1 MAVVRRWIM
10 CDNSRFVSDR
20 LKELFADETD
30 AITASRL
37 YMTQGNLNKI
47 KNGRQ
52 ALTVDNLRL
61 ISETYHVSADWILGL
76 KEGRAINNIDLD
88 RLDYS
93 QVFVHIDKLYENKTI
108 EPASLTE
115 TIKTSD
121 SYDEVDSEEVLD
133 DSQQISTVGI
143 DYDLIRINDPA
154 LSFMLRR
161 RVKLIE
167 VDFNIFDDWK
177 EKHLKEYKG
186 IPLLICDEKMRKY
199 LLSHRTGETDGDLIE
214 TLRNYAN
221 LLLKNEGENQ

>member
-1 MAVVRRWIM
+1 MQYRFTQTILH
-10 CDNSRFVSDR
+10 SR
-20 LKELFADETD
+20 
-30 AITASRL
+30 
-37 YMTQGNLNKI
+37 
-47 KNGRQ
+47 
-52 ALTVDNLRL
+52 
-61 ISETYHVSADWILGL
+61 
-76 KEGRAINNIDLD
+76 
-88 RLDYS
+88 
-93 QVFVHIDKLYENKTI
+93 QVFVLIDKLYENKTI

>member
-1 MAVVRRWIM
+1 M
-10 CDNSRFVSDR
+10 CNNSRSISDR

-30 AITASRL
+30 VVTASKL
-37 YMTQGNLNKI
+37 HMTQGNLNKI

-76 KEGRAINNIDLD
+76 KEGRAINDIDLD

-93 QVFVHIDKLYENKTI
+93 QVFVLIDKLYENKTI
-108 EPASLTE
+108 EPASSTE

-121 SYDEVDSEEVLD
+121 SYDEVDSEEVQD

-143 DYDLIRINDPA
+143 DYDLIRINDPT

-167 VDFNIFDDWK
+167 VDFNIFNDWK
-177 EKHLKEYKG
+177 EKGCVK
-186 IPLLICDEKMRKY
+186 
-199 LLSHRTGETDGDLIE
+199 SFV
-214 TLRNYAN
+214 
-221 LLLKNEGENQ
+221 

>member
-1 MAVVRRWIM
+1 M
-10 CDNSRFVSDR
+10 CNNSRSISDR

-30 AITASRL
+30 VVTASKL
-37 YMTQGNLNKI
+37 HMTQGNLNKI

-76 KEGRAINNIDLD
+76 KEGRAINDIDLD

-93 QVFVHIDKLYENKTI
+93 QVFVLIDKLYENKTI
-108 EPASLTE
+108 EPASSTE

-121 SYDEVDSEEVLD
+121 SYDEVDSEEVQD

-167 VDFNIFDDWK
+167 VDFNIFNDWK
-177 EKHLKEYKG
+177 EKHLKDYKG
-186 IPLLICDEKMRKY
+186 IPLLLCDEGMRDY
-199 LLSHRTGETDGDLIE
+199 LLNHCSGKTEGDLIE
-214 TLRNYAN
+214 TLKNYIN
-221 LLLKNEGENQ
+221 LLSKNKGENK

>member
-1 MAVVRRWIM
+1 MQYRFTQTILH
-10 CDNSRFVSDR
+10 SR
-20 LKELFADETD
+20 
-30 AITASRL
+30 
-37 YMTQGNLNKI
+37 
-47 KNGRQ
+47 
-52 ALTVDNLRL
+52 
-61 ISETYHVSADWILGL
+61 
-76 KEGRAINNIDLD
+76 
-88 RLDYS
+88 
-93 QVFVHIDKLYENKTI
+93 QVFVLIDKLYENKTI

-199 LLSHRTGETDGDLIE
+199 LLSHRTGETDGDLSLIHISE
-214 TLRNYAN
+214 PTRQRCVSRMPSSA
-221 LLLKNEGENQ
+221 

>member
-1 MAVVRRWIM
+1 M
-10 CDNSRFVSDR
+10 CDNSRSVSDR

-30 AITASRL
+30 AITAGKL
-37 YMTQGNLNKI
+37 HMTQGNLNKI

-76 KEGRAINNIDLD
+76 KEGSAINDIDLD

-93 QVFVHIDKLYENKTI
+93 QVFALIDKLYENKTI

-133 DSQQISTVGI
+133 SEETLDDSQQISTVGI

-161 RVKLIE
+161 RVKLIA
-167 VDFNIFDDWK
+167 VDFDIFNDWK
-177 EKHLKEYKG
+177 KKHLKDYKG
-186 IPLLICDEKMRKY
+186 IPLLLCDEEMRDY
-199 LLSHRTGETDGDLIE
+199 LLNHCSGKTEGDLIE
-214 TLRNYAN
+214 TLKNYIN
-221 LLLKNEGENQ
+221 LLSKNRGGNK

>member
-1 MAVVRRWIM
+1 M
-10 CDNSRFVSDR
+10 CDNSHSVSDR

-76 KEGRAINNIDLD
+76 KEGRAINDIDLD

-93 QVFVHIDKLYENKTI
+93 QVFVLIDKLYENKTI

>member
-1 MAVVRRWIM
+1 M
-10 CDNSRFVSDR
+10 CNNSRSISDR

-30 AITASRL
+30 VVTASKL
-37 YMTQGNLNKI
+37 HMTQGNLNKI

-76 KEGRAINNIDLD
+76 KEGRAINDIDLD

-93 QVFVHIDKLYENKTI
+93 QVFVLIDKLYENKTI
-108 EPASLTE
+108 EPASSTE

-121 SYDEVDSEEVLD
+121 SYDEVDSEEVQD

-167 VDFNIFDDWK
+167 VDFNIFNDWK
-177 EKHLKEYKG
+177 EKHLKDYKG
-186 IPLLICDEKMRKY
+186 IPLLLCDEEMRDY
-199 LLSHRTGETDGDLIE
+199 LLNHCSGKTEGDLIE
-214 TLRNYAN
+214 TLKNYIN
-221 LLLKNEGENQ
+221 LLSKNKGENK